1 MIFPS
6 RSSYHSTVF
15 FSPAT
20 SQKPFSL
27 FGNPRIWTRCLKT
40 GKALFWAAVFLLSS
54 NTLLN
59 ISLLIPPFCGPVITI
74 SFFSHTF
81 GTIYLS
87 IRLSFF
93 FWCFLFWILD
103 HLGLYTTWV
112 GQEGRQGI
120 GGEMGGG
127 QASKQG
133 EFCDGGIS
141 GLGKGCAEVVKVS
154 GFVPFGD

>member
-1 MIFPS
+1 MADDTTSRYTSRTTAVIFPS

-15 FSPAT
+15 FFPAT

-93 FWCFLFWILD
+93 FGVFCFGFWTIWVYIRHGLD
-103 HLGLYTTWV
+103 RK
-112 GQEGRQGI
+112 EGKALEGKWA
-120 GGEMGGG
+120 EVK
-127 QASKQG
+127 QASKVNFAM
-133 EFCDGGIS
+133 E
-141 GLGKGCAEVVKVS
+141 A
-154 GFVPFGD
+154 